1 MKLQGGKTM
10 EAEVRKLTSEI
21 IVNFTFLTHNIG
33 RNVVHEIQFANIL
46 TSHTER
52 KGDILY
58 IYSRAEMEE
67 KQQKYQRKTDYIL
80 Q

>member
-1 MKLQGGKTM
+1 MKLQGGKSM

-21 IVNFTFLTHNIG
+21 IVNFTFLTHNIV

-52 KGDILY
+52 KRDMY

-67 KQQKYQRKTDYIL
+67 KQQKYQRKTDNIF